1 MAAYATKMEG
11 GAVTVETVIAAL
23 SGGDALGLTADE
35 IAAHLGLPA
44 GGKMLQHE
52 LEDMVWQGLL
62 ERRGVGRGALYVLTP
77 STVPSKESTT
87 GAAAQA
93 APLKGPLAQKAG

>member
-1 MAAYATKMEG
+1 MEG
-11 GAVTVETVIAAL
+11 GAATVETVIAAL

-44 GGKMLQHE
+44 GGKVLQHE

-62 ERRGVGRGALYVLTP
+62 ERHGVGRGALYALTP
-77 STVPSKESTT
+77 STVPAKEPAT
-87 GAAAQA
+87 GSAAPS

>member
-23 SGGDALGLTADE
+23 SGGDAFGLTSDE

-44 GGKMLQHE
+44 GGKTLQHQ

-62 ERRGVGRGALYVLTP
+62 ERRGVGRGALYALTP
-77 STVPSKESTT
+77 AAVPAKESAT
-87 GAAAQA
+87 GSA
-93 APLKGPLAQKAG
+93 APLKGSLAQKAG